1 MAVLTGRPL
10 AFGCLALVA
19 TLLLSF
25 FLPSAVSL
33 LFSLLFFFFFAA
45 FLSFPSA
52 PSKKDIV
59 FYLLRSFF
67 LDLRLDFS
75 VAERRSG
82 NRRNARFRSEK

>member
-1 MAVLTGRPL
+1 MAVLAGRPL

-33 LFSLLFFFFFAA
+33 LFSLLF
-45 FLSFPSA
+45 LSFPSA

-59 FYLLRSFF
+59 FYLLYSFF